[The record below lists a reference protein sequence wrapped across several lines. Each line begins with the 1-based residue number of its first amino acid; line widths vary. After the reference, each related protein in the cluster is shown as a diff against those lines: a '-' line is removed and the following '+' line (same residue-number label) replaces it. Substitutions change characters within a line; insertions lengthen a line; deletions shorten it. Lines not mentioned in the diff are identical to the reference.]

1 MRLWVLSMM
10 LRISLQTWLTRLLS
24 GVISS
29 LRALLTSMMRLWNFI
44 SMVRMFQRRRFLLLS
59 VRVAVL
65 WSAAQCCSVLH
76 TRTRVFSHCSTMY
89 VHSCLHQWILQI
101 SSVLTLILRRKRIVS
116 HLRMSQ
122 HLLSHL
128 RLLQTHS
135 WAAWYSSVF
144 IQVRL
149 LLVLM
154 FTTHVQV
161 SASVSAVCSR

>member
-1 MRLWVLSMM
+1 MLSMM
-10 LRISLQTWLTRLLS
+10 LRKSLQTWLTRLLS

-29 LRALLTSMMRLWNFI
+29 LRALQTSMTRLWNFI
-44 SMVRMFQRRRFLLLS
+44 SMVRMFQRRSFLLLS
-59 VRVAVL
+59 VRAAVL

-76 TRTRVFSHCSTMY
+76 TRIRVFSHCSTMY

-101 SSVLTLILRRKRIVS
+101 SSVLTLIQRRKRIVN

>member
-1 MRLWVLSMM
+1 M
-10 LRISLQTWLTRLLS
+10 
-24 GVISS
+24 ISS
-29 LRALLTSMMRLWNFI
+29 SRVLLTSMTRLWSFT
-44 SMVRMFQRRRFLLLS
+44 SMVRIFQRRSSSLLS
-59 VRVAVL
+59 ARVAVL

-128 RLLQTHS
+128 RLLLTHS
-135 WAAWYSSVF
+135 WAAWYSSAF
-144 IQVRL
+144 TQVRL

-154 FTTHVQV
+154 FTTHVLA

>member
-1 MRLWVLSMM
+1 M
-10 LRISLQTWLTRLLS
+10 
-24 GVISS
+24 ISS
-29 LRALLTSMMRLWNFI
+29 SRALLTSMTRLWSFT
-44 SMVRMFQRRRFLLLS
+44 SMVRIFQRRSSSLLS
-59 VRVAVL
+59 ARVAVL

-76 TRTRVFSHCSTMY
+76 TRTRVFSLCSTMY

-128 RLLQTHS
+128 RLLPTHS

-144 IQVRL
+144 TLVRL
-149 LLVLM
+149 LLVLT
-154 FTTHVQV
+154 FTTHVLA

>member
-1 MRLWVLSMM
+1 M
-10 LRISLQTWLTRLLS
+10 
-24 GVISS
+24 ISS
-29 LRALLTSMMRLWNFI
+29 LRVLQTSMMRLWNFI
-44 SMVRMFQRRRFLLLS
+44 SMVRIFQKKSFLLQS

-101 SSVLTLILRRKRIVS
+101 SSVLTLIQRRKRIAN
-116 HLRMSQ
+116 HLRMNQ

-128 RLLQTHS
+128 RLLLTHS
-135 WAAWYSSVF
+135 WAAWYSSAF
-144 IQVRL
+144 TQVRSL
-149 LLVLM
+149 QVLM
-154 FTTHVQV
+154 FTTHVLA

>member
-1 MRLWVLSMM
+1 MISF
-10 LRISLQTWLTRLLS
+10 LR
-24 GVISS
+24 V
-29 LRALLTSMMRLWNFI
+29 LLTSMMRLWSSI
-44 SMVRMFQRRRFLLLS
+44 SMVRIFQKRRFLLLS
-59 VRVAVL
+59 VRAAVL

-89 VHSCLHQWILQI
+89 AHSCLHQWILQI
-101 SSVLTLILRRKRIVS
+101 SSVLTLIQMRRKIVS

-128 RLLQTHS
+128 RLLLTHS

-144 IQVRL
+144 TQVRL
-149 LLVLM
+149 LLVLT
-154 FTTHVQV
+154 FTTHVPV